1 VICFVTAIKTMILFV
16 QFHATGIAWEDPCF
30 VAPFA
35 TADQEK
41 ADVIDKNRVIQVGLC
56 FDVLYDRF
64 MSDHVDPWIAVAQR
78 IHPLIAKQ
86 AELARLAFLQ
96 LRALIV
102 KAQRHRPPVTEIA
115 VSALLQP
122 LVSAVRAV
130 ENMCDEDG
138 ECEHGEH
145 SAEAHEL
152 CLNHLRLVAGGIN
165 ALLWVVSNAGDFP
178 AFFQFATTLRDTDCR
193 KLRHLEYQTPRIH
206 R

>member
-1 VICFVTAIKTMILFV
+1 MILFV

-35 TADQEK
+35 TADQGK

-165 ALLWVVSNAGDFP
+165 ALLWVVSNAGDLP
-178 AFFQFATTLRDTDCR
+178 AFFQFATALRDIDCR
-193 KLRHLEYQTPRIH
+193 KLRHLEYQTPRVH